1 MQAAACAA
9 SGTGACADPSCVLIY
24 QPMADATPLRP
35 AACPN
40 CQGTGWEQT
49 RGGGVR
55 RCRCTLD
62 SKARRLLER
71 SGIPPR
77 YEHCDLSNYKPNNES
92 QRQALFRACKLVEL
106 YPLVDFGI
114 LFLGPCGVGKTHLA
128 VGIIKQLIIEKG
140 VPCLFYDFRE
150 LIRCIQNSYDPESEA
165 TEGEILAPVL
175 SAEVLVL
182 DELGASK
189 SSAWVEDMVNYIIN
203 RRYNDKRVTIFTSN
217 FMDERLE
224 PRDQTLA
231 ERIGARMRSRLYEMC
246 VDVVIHG
253 EDFRQHIRQARYRFD
268 MS

>member
-1 MQAAACAA
+1 M
-9 SGTGACADPSCVLIY
+9 
-24 QPMADATPLRP
+24 RP
-35 AACPN
+35 AACPS

-49 RGGGVR
+49 PEGGVR
-55 RCRCTLD
+55 RCRCALD
-62 SKARRLLER
+62 SKTKRLLER

-92 QRQALFRACKLVEL
+92 QRQALFRASKLVEL
-106 YPLVDFGI
+106 YPLVNFGI

-128 VGIIKQLIIEKG
+128 VGIIKQLIIEKS

-150 LIRCIQNSYDPESEA
+150 LIRGIQNSFNPESQ
-165 TEGEILAPVL
+165 TSEGEILAPVL

-182 DELGASK
+182 DELGANK
-189 SSAWVEDMVNYIIN
+189 PSAWIEDTVNYIIN
-203 RRYNDKRVTIFTSN
+203 RRYNHKRATIFTSN
-217 FMDERLE
+217 FLDERLV
-224 PRDQTLA
+224 PTDHTLA

-246 VDVVIHG
+246 VDVVIQG